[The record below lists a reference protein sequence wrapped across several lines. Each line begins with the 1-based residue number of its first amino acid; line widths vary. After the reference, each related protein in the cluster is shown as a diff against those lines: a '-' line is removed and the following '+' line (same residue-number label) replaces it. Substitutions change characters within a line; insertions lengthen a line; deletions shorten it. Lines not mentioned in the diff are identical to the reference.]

1 MKIYFVR
8 HSVRDNSVK
17 EDVIAP
23 LTSEGLKKAEALAS
37 FFDDKNIDKI
47 YASPYRRVMET
58 VLPTAQ
64 SLKLAV
70 NEEIDLRERSIGR
83 WVEDFYG
90 FAERQW
96 QDFDY
101 KLENGES
108 LNEVQVRIVQAYQ
121 RIIENN
127 EVQTLLICGHG
138 TAMSLLF
145 NHLTQ
150 GQFGYKDF
158 LQMKMPSIYEYDTK
172 SHVLTHIQ

>member
-1 MKIYFVR
+1 M
-8 HSVRDNSVK
+8 K
-17 EDVIAP
+17 EDIIAP
-23 LTSEGLKKAEALAS
+23 LTEEGLKKAEALAS
-37 FFDDKNIDKI
+37 FFKDKHIDKI

-64 SLKLAV
+64 SLKLPV
-70 NEEIDLRERSIGR
+70 NKDEGLRERRIGR
-83 WVEDFYG
+83 WVEDFYS
-90 FAERQW
+90 FAEQQW

-108 LNEVQVRIVQAYQ
+108 LNEVQDRMVHTYHQ
-121 RIIENN
+121 IIDHN
-127 EVQTLLICGHG
+127 EAQTILICGHG

-158 LQMKMPSIYEYDTK
+158 LQMKMPSIYLYNTD
-172 SHVLTHIQ
+172 SQLLAHIQ